1 MDKKFG
7 TENDP
12 KVINLL
18 EKIFHPE
25 DEILKQTRLNSDE
38 AGLPNIQ
45 VGPFDGLHLTVLA
58 RALGA
63 LKIVEIGTLG
73 GYSGVCLLRGGGPSA
88 KLYTF
93 EMSPKNADVA
103 RKNFKMAG
111 VEEQVEVFEGPALDN
126 LPKIEKLGTFDLV
139 FIDADKNN
147 YPNYLEW
154 AYKNLRRGGA
164 VLADNTLAWGL
175 IARDDLTDER
185 EQKQIHSLRKF
196 NELCANN
203 TRWLA
208 TMLPTGEGLTL
219 AIKK

>member
-7 TENDP
+7 AENDT
-12 KVINLL
+12 KTLTLL
-18 EKIFHPE
+18 EKIFRPE
-25 DEILKQTRLNSDE
+25 DEILKQARLNSDE
-38 AGLPNIQ
+38 AGLPNIH
-45 VGPFDGLHLTVLA
+45 VGSFDGLHLTTLA
-58 RALGA
+58 RAFGA

-73 GYSGVCLLRGGGPSA
+73 GYSGICLLRGGGPSA

-103 RKNFKMAG
+103 RKNFQLAK
-111 VEEQVEVFEGPALDN
+111 VSEQVEVFEGPALDN
-126 LPKIEKLGTFDLV
+126 LSKIEKFGTFDLV

-154 AYKNLRRGGA
+154 AYRNLRRGGA

-203 TRWLA
+203 SRWIS

-219 AIKK
+219 AVKK